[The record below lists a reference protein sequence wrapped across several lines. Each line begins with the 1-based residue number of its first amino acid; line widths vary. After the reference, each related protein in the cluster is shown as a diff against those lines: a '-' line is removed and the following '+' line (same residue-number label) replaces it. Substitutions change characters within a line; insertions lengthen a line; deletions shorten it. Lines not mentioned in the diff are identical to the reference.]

1 MSRLAAGTAHSF
13 CEALTLERCSQ
24 SADVLI
30 FIGMKVLIVSEVYR
44 PGVGGVQTALDTL
57 ITGLKAAGDEVTVLT
72 GSPDGLFSH
81 FTEVDEI
88 NGAKVL
94 RLPAVKWIANRDN
107 NRVAFLPKRFV
118 RRYFRQNQPDIIHLM
133 TPISWLHKAVVQQA
147 SRRQI
152 PIVTTNHTMVLNLV
166 MNAKNKTIA
175 RWFVRV
181 VEGKMCK
188 LVNQTAYMTAPTR
201 AALATTP
208 AIHIPTKAVS
218 NGVNAVFYTPG
229 KADEKLLQRF
239 AIDALR
245 PVVAYVGRLDG
256 EKRIDLL
263 IAAMERL
270 KTDAQLVIIGK
281 GLIEKQLRS
290 QAASLGDRCIFTG
303 FVSDEEKR
311 ALLRRADILAM
322 ASPAELQCIAA
333 LEALAC
339 GTPVVVSDQ
348 VALPE
353 LLDGGK
359 NGVSFHYPDVNDLA
373 RKIDELL
380 NDEPR
385 RRQMGRAARQWII
398 DNHTY
403 ERTVDQYRELYA
415 EIVKTYL

>member
-1 MSRLAAGTAHSF
+1 MYNQL
-13 CEALTLERCSQ
+13 
-24 SADVLI
+24 ADVLV
-30 FIGMKVLIVSEVYR
+30 FVGMKILIVTEVYR

-57 ITGLKAAGDEVTVLT
+57 ITGLKEAGDEVTVLT

-81 FTEVDEI
+81 FTELDEI

-94 RLPAVKWIANRDN
+94 RLPAARWVANRDN
-107 NRVAFLPKRFV
+107 NRITILPKRFV
-118 RRYFRQNQPDIIHLM
+118 RRYFRQDQPDIIHLM
-133 TPISWLHKAVVQQA
+133 TPISWLHQAVIRQA
-147 SRRQI
+147 RRRQI
-152 PIVTTNHTMVLNLV
+152 PIVTTNHTMALNLL
-166 MNAKNKTIA
+166 MNAKSKTIA

-181 VEGKMCK
+181 VEGKMYK

-208 AIHIPTKAVS
+208 GVCIPTKAVS
-218 NGVNAVFYTPG
+218 NGVNAAFYTPG

-263 IAAMERL
+263 IEAMERL
-270 KTDAQLVIIGK
+270 ERSDAQLVIVGK
-281 GLIEKQLRS
+281 GLEEVALRR
-290 QAASLGDRCIFTG
+290 QASKLGDRCIFTG

-359 NGVSFHYPDVNDLA
+359 NGDSFHYPDVNDLA
-373 RKIDELL
+373 HKIDELL
-380 NDEPR
+380 NNEPR
-385 RRQMGRAARQWII
+385 RRQMSRAARQWII

-415 EIVKTYL
+415 RLLTSKY

>member
-1 MSRLAAGTAHSF
+1 
-13 CEALTLERCSQ
+13 
-24 SADVLI
+24 
-30 FIGMKVLIVSEVYR
+30 
-44 PGVGGVQTALDTL
+44 
-57 ITGLKAAGDEVTVLT
+57 
-72 GSPDGLFSH
+72 
-81 FTEVDEI
+81 
-88 NGAKVL
+88 
-94 RLPAVKWIANRDN
+94 
-107 NRVAFLPKRFV
+107 
-118 RRYFRQNQPDIIHLM
+118 M
-133 TPISWLHKAVVQQA
+133 TPISWLHQAVICQA
-147 SRRQI
+147 RRRQI
-152 PIVTTNHTMVLNLV
+152 PIVTTNHTMALNLV

-175 RWFVRV
+175 RWFVRI

-290 QAASLGDRCIFTG
+290 QAASLGNRCIFTG

-385 RRQMGRAARQWII
+385 RRQMSRAARQWII

-415 EIVKTYL
+415 EIVKTYS

>member
-1 MSRLAAGTAHSF
+1 M
-13 CEALTLERCSQ
+13 
-24 SADVLI
+24 
-30 FIGMKVLIVSEVYR
+30 
-44 PGVGGVQTALDTL
+44 
-57 ITGLKAAGDEVTVLT
+57 
-72 GSPDGLFSH
+72 
-81 FTEVDEI
+81 
-88 NGAKVL
+88 
-94 RLPAVKWIANRDN
+94 
-107 NRVAFLPKRFV
+107 
-118 RRYFRQNQPDIIHLM
+118 
-133 TPISWLHKAVVQQA
+133 
-147 SRRQI
+147 
-152 PIVTTNHTMVLNLV
+152 
-166 MNAKNKTIA
+166 
-175 RWFVRV
+175 
-181 VEGKMCK
+181 
-188 LVNQTAYMTAPTR
+188 
-201 AALATTP
+201 
-208 AIHIPTKAVS
+208 
-218 NGVNAVFYTPG
+218 
-229 KADEKLLQRF
+229 
-239 AIDALR
+239 
-245 PVVAYVGRLDG
+245 VAYVGRLDG

-270 KTDAQLVIIGK
+270 KTNAQLVIIGK

-359 NGVSFHYPDVNDLA
+359 NGDSFHYPDVNDLA
-373 RKIDELL
+373 HKIDELL

-385 RRQMGRAARQWII
+385 RRQMSRAARQWII

-415 EIVKTYL
+415 EIVKTYS

>member
-1 MSRLAAGTAHSF
+1 
-13 CEALTLERCSQ
+13 
-24 SADVLI
+24 
-30 FIGMKVLIVSEVYR
+30 
-44 PGVGGVQTALDTL
+44 
-57 ITGLKAAGDEVTVLT
+57 
-72 GSPDGLFSH
+72 
-81 FTEVDEI
+81 
-88 NGAKVL
+88 
-94 RLPAVKWIANRDN
+94 
-107 NRVAFLPKRFV
+107 
-118 RRYFRQNQPDIIHLM
+118 
-133 TPISWLHKAVVQQA
+133 
-147 SRRQI
+147 
-152 PIVTTNHTMVLNLV
+152 
-166 MNAKNKTIA
+166 
-175 RWFVRV
+175 
-181 VEGKMCK
+181 MCK

-245 PVVAYVGRLDG
+245 PVVVYVGRLDG

-270 KTDAQLVIIGK
+270 KTNAQLVIIGK
-281 GLIEKQLRS
+281 GLEEVALRR
-290 QAASLGDRCIFTG
+290 QASKLGDHCIFTG
-303 FVSDEEKR
+303 FVSDEEKC

-373 RKIDELL
+373 HKIDELL

-403 ERTVDQYRELYA
+403 ERTVDRYRELYA
-415 EIVKTYL
+415 EIVKTYS

>member
-1 MSRLAAGTAHSF
+1 MA
-13 CEALTLERCSQ
+13 
-24 SADVLI
+24 
-30 FIGMKVLIVSEVYR
+30 
-44 PGVGGVQTALDTL
+44 
-57 ITGLKAAGDEVTVLT
+57 
-72 GSPDGLFSH
+72 
-81 FTEVDEI
+81 
-88 NGAKVL
+88 
-94 RLPAVKWIANRDN
+94 
-107 NRVAFLPKRFV
+107 
-118 RRYFRQNQPDIIHLM
+118 
-133 TPISWLHKAVVQQA
+133 
-147 SRRQI
+147 
-152 PIVTTNHTMVLNLV
+152 LNLV

-175 RWFVRV
+175 RWFVRI

-218 NGVNAVFYTPG
+218 NGVNAVFYTPD
-229 KADEKLLQRF
+229 KADEKLLQCF

-290 QAASLGDRCIFTG
+290 QAASLGNRCIFTG

>member
-1 MSRLAAGTAHSF
+1 MICHT
-13 CEALTLERCSQ
+13 
-24 SADVLI
+24 
-30 FIGMKVLIVSEVYR
+30 R
-44 PGVGGVQTALDTL
+44 P
-57 ITGLKAAGDEVTVLT
+57 
-72 GSPDGLFSH
+72 
-81 FTEVDEI
+81 
-88 NGAKVL
+88 
-94 RLPAVKWIANRDN
+94 
-107 NRVAFLPKRFV
+107 
-118 RRYFRQNQPDIIHLM
+118 
-133 TPISWLHKAVVQQA
+133 
-147 SRRQI
+147 
-152 PIVTTNHTMVLNLV
+152 
-166 MNAKNKTIA
+166 
-175 RWFVRV
+175 
-181 VEGKMCK
+181 
-188 LVNQTAYMTAPTR
+188 
-201 AALATTP
+201 
-208 AIHIPTKAVS
+208 
-218 NGVNAVFYTPG
+218 
-229 KADEKLLQRF
+229 LLQRF
-239 AIDALR
+239 VIDALR

-270 KTDAQLVIIGK
+270 KTNAQLVIIGK

-385 RRQMGRAARQWII
+385 RRQMGRDARQWII

-415 EIVKTYL
+415 EIVKTYS

>member
-1 MSRLAAGTAHSF
+1 MYNQL
-13 CEALTLERCSQ
+13 
-24 SADVLI
+24 ADVLV
-30 FIGMKVLIVSEVYR
+30 FVGMKVLIVSEVYR

-57 ITGLKAAGDEVTVLT
+57 IAGLKEAGDEVAVLT
-72 GSPDGLFSH
+72 GSPDGLFSY
-81 FTEVDEI
+81 FTEIDET

-94 RLPAVKWIANRDN
+94 RLPAIKSPINRDN
-107 NRVAFLPKRFV
+107 NRLAVFPKGFV
-118 RRYFRQNQPDIIHLM
+118 WRYFRQNRPDIIHLI
-133 TPISWLHKAVVQQA
+133 TPISWLHQAVIHQA
-147 SRRQI
+147 SWRRI
-152 PIVTTNHTMVLNLV
+152 PIVTTNHTMALNLM
-166 MNAKNKTIA
+166 MNAKSKIIA
-175 RWFVRV
+175 RWFVRM
-181 VEGKMCK
+181 VEGKICK
-188 LVNQTAYMTAPTR
+188 LVNQAAYMTAPTG
-201 AALATTP
+201 AALSITP
-208 AIHIPTKAVS
+208 GVRIPTKAIS
-218 NGVNAVFYTPG
+218 NGVNAAFYAPG
-229 KADEKLLQRF
+229 KADDKLLQRF

-311 ALLRRADILAM
+311 ALLRRADVFAI

-359 NGVSFHYPDVNDLA
+359 NGASFHYPDVSDLA
-373 RKIDELL
+373 HKINELL
-380 NDEPR
+380 NDGPR
-385 RRQMGRAARQWII
+385 RRQMGRAARRWII

-403 ERTVDQYRELYA
+403 ECTVDQYRELYA
-415 EIVKTYL
+415 EIVKTCS